1 MKDLY
6 WMQRFKQLKEE
17 SGDLEDAYDGKVV
30 QGTCQRLE
38 KSYFRLT
45 SAPDPAVVRPESVLK
60 LALAQLVASLRE
72 GSTTYFYALD
82 QFKGMRQDLTVQ
94 HIRNET
100 AAQASLS
107 FLSLCPSSCPKHHEA
122 CSNIMP

>member
-1 MKDLY
+1 MIHFRTLYPLLRLVHAQHVHSNLASVPACVMKDLY

-45 SAPDPAVVRPESVLK
+45 SAPDPAVVRTRVCSQVGP
-60 LALAQLVASLRE
+60 
-72 GSTTYFYALD
+72 
-82 QFKGMRQDLTVQ
+82 
-94 HIRNET
+94 
-100 AAQASLS
+100 
-107 FLSLCPSSCPKHHEA
+107 CPA
-122 CSNIMP
+122 CRIPA